1 MHLNSDAF
9 LLFIADSQNNDS
21 KAIDYPYNVAIMAK
35 KKSKTKATSNTI
47 ALNKKVRHEYFIE
60 DELEAGLELQGWEVK
75 SLRQGKVNIS
85 ESYVFLRN
93 GEAFISGMT
102 ITPLNQAST
111 HVVANPTRVRKL
123 LLSRRELDNLFGSVN
138 RDGMTLAALALY
150 WSRSW
155 VKIKIGVAKGKKL
168 HDKRTDLKEKD
179 WARDK
184 ARIMKSNLR

>member
-1 MHLNSDAF
+1 
-9 LLFIADSQNNDS
+9 
-21 KAIDYPYNVAIMAK
+21 MAK

-47 ALNKKVRHEYFIE
+47 ALNKKARHEYFID

-75 SLRQGKVNIS
+75 SLRQGKANIA
-85 ESYVFLRN
+85 ESYVYLKD
-93 GEAFISGMT
+93 GEAFISGMS
-102 ITPLNQAST
+102 IIPLNQAST
-111 HVVANPTRVRKL
+111 HIVANPTRIRKL
-123 LLSRRELDNLFGSVN
+123 LLSRKELDNLFGSIN
-138 RDGMTLAALALY
+138 RDGMTLTALSLY

-155 VKIKIGVAKGKKL
+155 VKIKVGVAKGKKL